1 MMTSHFYG
9 ARVLSIDPCPKGF
22 GFAVFEGSY
31 TLLDWG
37 VARVWGDSDDSFLAR
52 IETMID
58 RYQPA
63 LILIEG
69 ENARRRTRAK
79 LRLSLVAQLA
89 SSRGIALRRVSG
101 WAVRETLRSGRT
113 TKYDIAIALI
123 DVLPEL
129 ELHLPCERKPW
140 TSEDERM
147 HIFDAVALV
156 WAYLHGAARE
166 GQVSVQLDRAV

>member
-1 MMTSHFYG
+1 MMTTHLYG
-9 ARVLSIDPCPKGF
+9 ARVLSIDPCPRGF

-37 VARVWGDSDDSFLAR
+37 VARVWGDSDDGFLAR

-79 LRLSLVAQLA
+79 LRLSLVDQLA

-101 WAVRETLRSGRT
+101 WAVRETFNSGKT
-113 TKYDIAIALI
+113 TKYDIAVALI
-123 DVLPEL
+123 EVLPEL

-147 HIFDAVALV
+147 HIFDAVALS
-156 WAYLHGAARE
+156 WAHLHGAARDE
-166 GQVSVQLDRAV
+166 QLSVQLGEAA